1 MKQYSQSEAPRRL
14 EGKHLG
20 MACCWALGLATLI
33 TTINCSR
40 ITIPARLLTLIYMP
54 FAVVSMAI
62 LTYYESKIDTR
73 KRNLSGLILFFLSS
87 LLLLLLDLASSGK
100 GGIGNFIG
108 ICAIACSF
116 GVADA
121 LLQGGMVGDLF
132 FMCPEFLQSY
142 LAGIAASGFLI
153 SALRLLTKAA
163 FEKSPDGL
171 RKGVILFLVIST
183 FLRVSMHSADLAAG
197 GIHINHGGDENEAKL
212 HERLSNKELFFQ
224 NIDYAVDLILIF
236 VLSLSIVPGFI
247 YEDTGSHQLHSWYA
261 LVLITMYNACDLI
274 SRYIPLVEFLKLK
287 SRKGLMIAVLS
298 RFLLIPA
305 FYFTAKYS
313 DQGWMILL
321 ISFLGLTT
329 GYLTVCV
336 VTEAPIGYKGPEQNA
351 LGNLLVLCVLCG
363 VFAGVALDWLWL
375 IASPYTSI
383 HYLAVIKAQA

>member
-20 MACCWALGLATLI
+20 MACCWALGLATLV
-33 TTINCSR
+33 TWNCMLTIEDYYYKLFPNYH
-40 ITIPARLLTLIYMP
+40 PARLLTLIYMP

-87 LLLLLLDLASSGK
+87 LLLLL
-100 GGIGNFIG
+100 
-108 ICAIACSF
+108 
-116 GVADA
+116 
-121 LLQGGMVGDLF
+121 
-132 FMCPEFLQSY
+132 
-142 LAGIAASGFLI
+142 
-153 SALRLLTKAA
+153 
-163 FEKSPDGL
+163 
-171 RKGVILFLVIST
+171 
-183 FLRVSMHSADLAAG
+183 
-197 GIHINHGGDENEAKL
+197 
-212 HERLSNKELFFQ
+212 
-224 NIDYAVDLILIF
+224 
-236 VLSLSIVPGFI
+236 
-247 YEDTGSHQLHSWYA
+247 
-261 LVLITMYNACDLI
+261 
-274 SRYIPLVEFLKLK
+274 SRYIPLVEFLMLK

-375 IASPYTSI
+375 IG
-383 HYLAVIKAQA
+383 KKDF